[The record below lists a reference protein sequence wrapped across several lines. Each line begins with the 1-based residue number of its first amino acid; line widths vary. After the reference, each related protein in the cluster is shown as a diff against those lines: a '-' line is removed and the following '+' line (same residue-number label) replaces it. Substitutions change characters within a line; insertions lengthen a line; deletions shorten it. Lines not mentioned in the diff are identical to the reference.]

1 METRSNIR
9 PYLPQHPG
17 TILKAELRERGIKQ
31 KAFAEEIGMRPS
43 HLSALLNGYRNISPQ
58 VAARIEAVLQIPAQ
72 VWLNLQN
79 NYNLDMLRPCDV
91 VDGYA
96 PKATPAF
103 ALADPTQDEQK
114 LWDLAFRAGQKD
126 ALQKV
131 SQALKDRSFSEE
143 QFKALQT
150 ELERQGLVL
159 EAFGKL

>member
-58 VAARIEAVLQIPAQ
+58 VAARIEAVLQIPAR

-79 NYNLDMLRPCDV
+79 NYNLDMLRPCEV

-103 ALADPTQDEQK
+103 ALAEPTQEEQR
-114 LWDLAFRAGQKD
+114 LWNLAFRAGQKD

-131 SQALKDRSFSEE
+131 SQALKDLGLSEG
-143 QFKALQT
+143 QIKSLQT
-150 ELERQGLVL
+150 ELQSHGLVL
-159 EAFGKL
+159 EALGKF